1 MTFNN
6 DFFFFEKEKNY
17 QINIK
22 FYNPDENDDL
32 QYIFV
37 LRPIL
42 ENNFEELSFGEK
54 NYTNLDFTL
63 LKISYKN
70 TPKIIFESN
79 KNRTEFLISYISESD
94 YNIFPKKIQ
103 EREFTEIT
111 DLKTVKPN
119 DFDYAILLIWLNS
132 FLDEISIKLIEIFQ
146 A

>member
-54 NYTNLDFTL
+54 
-63 LKISYKN
+63 IM
-70 TPKIIFESN
+70 
-79 KNRTEFLISYISESD
+79 LI
-94 YNIFPKKIQ
+94 
-103 EREFTEIT
+103 
-111 DLKTVKPN
+111 
-119 DFDYAILLIWLNS
+119 
-132 FLDEISIKLIEIFQ
+132 
-146 A
+146 